1 MRRLWNAPAR
11 SGVRMGTQSC
21 WPPKH
26 GSFRSPVLPP
36 LRCGYSR
43 NGSPRFMDAGQTSPE
58 EGSDPSKVTWQARPG
73 WSLGPLPEIISIPS
87 ALMQWP
93 AMRGGVAEREDE
105 AGDSKDLG
113 LVYWEKQEAW
123 LAMQRFKLFRG
134 QPQSPSLATLPSQ
147 HALRSVCSQPAAAPG
162 GPMGQK
168 ATF

>member
-1 MRRLWNAPAR
+1 MRCEGSGMPPPAVV
-11 SGVRMGTQSC
+11 SGWEHRAAGLQNM
-21 WPPKH
+21 
-26 GSFRSPVLPP
+26 VLSA

-58 EGSDPSKVTWQARPG
+58 EGSDPSKVTWQAKPG

-87 ALMQWP
+87 VLMQWP
-93 AMRGGVAEREDE
+93 ATRVGVAEREDE
-105 AGDSKDLG
+105 AGASKDLG
-113 LVYWEKQEAW
+113 SVYWEKQEAW

-134 QPQSPSLATLPSQ
+134 QPQSPSLATLSSQ